1 MTAQIAATVYVNAA
15 PFLIP
20 YLHLVQ
26 GLSLVEAG
34 FIASAPLVGT
44 TLTLI
49 AWGAIVDRIGE
60 RTSMT
65 IGLALLTAASAAAA
79 LSTSY
84 VWIGIFLLLGGMGG
98 ACTNSASGRV
108 VVGWF
113 PPHRRGT
120 AMGIRQTSSPLG
132 VGIAVLIVPNLADA
146 EGLRTTLLVIAALCC
161 FAGLL
166 AGAAIVDPP
175 RPSRSEAEGLG
186 HLVNPY
192 TRDLRLWRIH
202 AASMLLVIPQVTVW
216 TFALVWL
223 IDERGWSIFEATLLV
238 GATQLL
244 GAASRIAA
252 GAWSDRVGNR
262 LGPMRTVAIAA
273 AASMLALG
281 LLEGTVLA
289 VTLIVI
295 ASVITVADN
304 GLAFTSVAEIGGPY
318 WSGRAMGTQNTG
330 QFLASAA
337 VPPLIGAI
345 ITGHGYAWA
354 FGLVALFPL
363 IAIPVI
369 PVRSEVA
376 GTDMKADR

>member
-1 MTAQIAATVYVNAA
+1 
-15 PFLIP
+15 
-20 YLHLVQ
+20 
-26 GLSLVEAG
+26 
-34 FIASAPLVGT
+34 
-44 TLTLI
+44 
-49 AWGAIVDRIGE
+49 
-60 RTSMT
+60 
-65 IGLALLTAASAAAA
+65 
-79 LSTSY
+79 
-84 VWIGIFLLLGGMGG
+84 
-98 ACTNSASGRV
+98 V

-120 AMGIRQTSSPLG
+120 AMGIRQTASPLG
-132 VGIAVLIVPNLADA
+132 VGIAVLIVPNLVDA

-166 AGAAIVDPP
+166 AGSTIVDPP
-175 RPSRSEAEGLG
+175 RPTRAEAEGLG

-202 AASMLLVIPQVTVW
+202 GASMFLVIPQLTVW
-216 TFALVWL
+216 TFGLVWL
-223 IDERGWSIFEATLLV
+223 IDDRGWTIFDATLLV

-273 AASMLALG
+273 TASMLALG
-281 LLEGTVLA
+281 LLEGTTLA
-289 VTLIVI
+289 VALMVI

-337 VPPLIGAI
+337 VPPVIGAI

-354 FGLVALFPL
+354 FGIVALFPL
-363 IAIPVI
+363 LAIPLI
-369 PVRSEVA
+369 PVGKEASRKSHDHDTAA
-376 GTDMKADR
+376 GNDHG